1 MLIHIISSQ
10 RLLILASICVAR
22 FNYLI
27 RLIQFEGFSHHFEDG
42 NSYRKL

>member
-1 MLIHIISSQ
+1 MLIHVISSQ

-22 FNYLI
+22 FNYFI
-27 RLIQFEGFSHHFEDG
+27 RFIQFEGFSHHFEDD